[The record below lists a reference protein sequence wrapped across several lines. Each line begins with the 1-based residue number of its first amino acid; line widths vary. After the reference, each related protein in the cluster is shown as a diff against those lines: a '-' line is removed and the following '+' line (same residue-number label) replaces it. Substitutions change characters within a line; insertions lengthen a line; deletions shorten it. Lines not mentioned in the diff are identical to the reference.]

1 MMPKNPLSRWFLY
14 GTTSSCFSFLTV
26 KIIPGKYHCDLVVG
40 KDFLNKVH
48 KVQSTSKKKKKNQ
61 GYVWLYMLFT
71 AQLQGDHLPRS

>member
-48 KVQSTSKKKKKNQ
+48 KVQSTSKKKKKS
-61 GYVWLYMLFT
+61 GLCMAVYVIYCTTPGGSFT
-71 AQLQGDHLPRS
+71 